1 MTIYKNPSKLINVNI
16 IGELTKNN
24 FVFSGFSADNYLQ
37 LPDFFQ
43 PVLGDSWSITLQFKT
58 KSNFTSSNHITI
70 FDTTK
75 TSTSGITVLI
85 KNSKMLYSI
94 GDGSFYIDSAGSTAI
109 AANTNYLS
117 KITFNSSNS
126 SYKFELS
133 ADNGA
138 SWVTD
143 LEKTVTGKTVVNQM
157 NPVIGKSFRV
167 TSNNA
172 FIDTCDISKC
182 NIYLNGALW
191 WEGTKYQKIIN
202 LYKNSQTIKEVYKA
216 ETVYYKHTA
225 WTQPALHADGTVG
238 GSKNAAR
245 ASSFRTNREP
255 WKPFDGGTSLGSN
268 DCWHSSTRD
277 LNQWLEYY
285 SPNPLRISKINFKNR
300 GSYSVTYSVWK
311 LSGSNDG
318 VNYEDIQEFNT
329 GSFSDGAAWSI
340 DITTTKDY
348 KYLRLSAGTNATIR
362 DNSSSAGV
370 TIGKIVFEGTQL
382 ITSTSS
388 DSEFSKLETLLVYKF
403 NPMSFTVPGT
413 YTRQLSAGTYLITI
427 VGGGGGSSTSPGGAG
442 GGAVIRTSLPAGI
455 YTIILGAGGAGAA
468 AYARNNNGKPGGL
481 TSISLGDTLSL
492 VANGGTPGYGRRNGG
507 AVGTVGDITATG
519 VTYTVVNRN
528 TAGEESTVSFITNDQ
543 EGAGAA
549 GTSVGDESAGIA
561 GNDGYIKLI
570 RL

>member
-1 MTIYKNPSKLINVNI
+1 MTIYKNPNKLIDVNI
-16 IGELTKNN
+16 IGELAKNN

-43 PVLGDSWSITLQFKT
+43 PVLGDSWSITVQFKT
-58 KSNFTSSNHITI
+58 KSDFTSSNYLTI

-75 TSTSGITVLI
+75 TSTSGITILI
-85 KNSKMLYSI
+85 KNGKMLYSI
-94 GDGSFYIDSAGSTAI
+94 GDGSFYIDSAGNNNI
-109 AANTNYLS
+109 AADTSYLI
-117 KITFNSSNS
+117 KVTFNPDNLN
-126 SYKFELS
+126 YKFELS
-133 ADNGA
+133 TNNGA
-138 SWVTD
+138 TWITD
-143 LEKTVTGKTVVNQM
+143 LEKTVIGKLVVNQM

-167 TSNNA
+167 TNNNA

-182 NIYLNGALW
+182 VIYLNGALW

-225 WTQPALHADGTVG
+225 WTQTPLIVDRVVG

-245 ASSFRTNREP
+245 ASSFRTDRAP
-255 WKPFDGGTSLGSN
+255 WKPFDGGTSLGEN
-268 DCWHSSTRD
+268 DCWQSLTRD

-285 SPNPLRISKINFKNR
+285 NPNPLRISKINFKNR

-318 VNYEDIQEFNT
+318 INYEDIQEFNT
-329 GSFSDGAAWSI
+329 GSFSDGAAWSV

-348 KYLRLSAGTNATIR
+348 KYLRLSAGTNATIH

-382 ITSTSS
+382 ITTTST

-403 NPMSFTVPGT
+403 NPMTFTIPGT
-413 YTRQLSAGTYLITI
+413 YNKELSAGTYLITI

-442 GGAVIRTSLPAGI
+442 GGAVVRTSLPAGI
-455 YTIILGAGGAGAA
+455 YTINLGAGGAGAA

-481 TSISLGDTLSL
+481 TSISLGDTISL

-507 AVGTVGDITATG
+507 AVGTVGDITVTG
-519 VTYTVVNRN
+519 VTYTIVNRN
-528 TAGEESTVSFITNDQ
+528 TAGEESTLSFITNDQ

-570 RL
+570 RV

>member
-1 MTIYKNPSKLINVNI
+1 MTIYKNPNKLIDVNI
-16 IGELTKNN
+16 IGELAKNN
-24 FVFSGFSADNYLQ
+24 FVFSGFNADKYLQ

-43 PVLGDSWSITLQFKT
+43 PVLGDSWSITVQFKT
-58 KSNFTSSNHITI
+58 KSDFTSSNYLTI

-75 TSTSGITVLI
+75 TSTSGITILI
-85 KNSKMLYSI
+85 KNGKMLYSI
-94 GDGSFYIDSAGSTAI
+94 GDGSWYIDNAGNNSI
-109 AANTNYLS
+109 AANTSYLI
-117 KITFNSSNS
+117 KLTFNPNNSN
-126 SYKFELS
+126 YKFELS
-133 ADNGA
+133 ADSGA
-138 SWVTD
+138 TWVTD

-182 NIYLNGALW
+182 SIYLNGALW

-216 ETVYYKHTA
+216 ETIYYKHTA
-225 WTQPALHADGTVG
+225 WTQTSLTADGVVG

-245 ASSFRTNREP
+245 ASSNYTNHNP
-255 WKPFDGGTSLGSN
+255 WKPFDGGTSLGVD
-268 DCWHSSTRD
+268 DCWEALTRD
-277 LNQWLEYY
+277 LNQWVEYY
-285 SPNPLRISKINFKNR
+285 SPNPLKISKINFKNR
-300 GSYSVTYSVWK
+300 GVYTTTYSVWK

-318 VNYEDIQEFNT
+318 INYEDIQEFNT
-329 GSFSDGAAWSI
+329 GSFSNEAAWSI

-348 KYLRLSAGTNATIR
+348 KYLRLSAGTNAAFQG
-362 DNSSSAGV
+362 DSGAKPAF
-370 TIGKIVFEGTQL
+370 GKIVFEGTQL
-382 ITSTSS
+382 ITTTST

-403 NPMSFTVPGT
+403 NPMTFTIPGT
-413 YTRQLSAGTYLITI
+413 YTKELSAGTYLITI

-442 GGAVIRTSLPAGI
+442 GGAVVRTSLPAGI
-455 YTIILGAGGAGAA
+455 YTIHLGAGGAGAV

-481 TSISLGDTLSL
+481 TSISLGDTISL

-507 AVGTVGDITATG
+507 AVGTVGDITVTG
-519 VTYTVVNRN
+519 VTYTIVNRN
-528 TAGEESTVSFITNDQ
+528 TAGEESTLSFITNDQ

-549 GTSVGDESAGIA
+549 GTSVGDKSAGIA

-570 RL
+570 RI

>member
-1 MTIYKNPSKLINVNI
+1 MTIYKNPNKLIDVNI
-16 IGELTKNN
+16 IGELAKNN
-24 FVFSGFSADNYLQ
+24 FVFSGFNADKYLQ

-43 PVLGDSWSITLQFKT
+43 PVLGDSWSITVQFKT
-58 KSNFTSSNHITI
+58 KSDFTSSNYLTI

-75 TSTSGITVLI
+75 TSTSGITILI
-85 KNSKMLYSI
+85 KNGKMLYSI
-94 GDGSFYIDSAGSTAI
+94 GDGSWYIDNAGNNSI
-109 AANTNYLS
+109 AANTSYLI
-117 KITFNSSNS
+117 KLTFNPNNSN
-126 SYKFELS
+126 YKFELS
-133 ADNGA
+133 ADSGA
-138 SWVTD
+138 IWVTD

-182 NIYLNGALW
+182 SIYLNGALW

-216 ETVYYKHTA
+216 ETIYYKHTA
-225 WTQPALHADGTVG
+225 WTQTSLTADGVVG

-245 ASSFRTNREP
+245 ASSNYTNHNP
-255 WKPFDGGTSLGSN
+255 WKPFDGGTSLGVD
-268 DCWHSSTRD
+268 DCWEALTRD
-277 LNQWLEYY
+277 LNQWVEYY
-285 SPNPLRISKINFKNR
+285 SPNPLKISKINFKNR
-300 GSYSVTYSVWK
+300 GVYTTTYSVWK

-318 VNYEDIQEFNT
+318 INYEDIQEFNT
-329 GSFSDGAAWSI
+329 GSFSNEAAWSI

-348 KYLRLSAGTNATIR
+348 KYLRLSAGTNAAFQG
-362 DNSSSAGV
+362 DSGAKPAF
-370 TIGKIVFEGTQL
+370 GKIVFEGTQL
-382 ITSTSS
+382 ITTTST

-403 NPMSFTVPGT
+403 NPMTFTIPGT
-413 YTRQLSAGTYLITI
+413 YTKELSAGTYLITI

-442 GGAVIRTSLPAGI
+442 GGAVVRTSLPAGI
-455 YTIILGAGGAGAA
+455 YTIHLGAGGAGAV

-481 TSISLGDTLSL
+481 TSISLGDTISL

-507 AVGTVGDITATG
+507 AVGTVGDITVTG
-519 VTYTVVNRN
+519 VTYTIVNRN
-528 TAGEESTVSFITNDQ
+528 TAGEESTLSFITNDQ

-549 GTSVGDESAGIA
+549 GTSVGNESAGIA

-570 RL
+570 RI

>member
-16 IGELTKNN
+16 IGELAKNN

-43 PVLGDSWSITLQFKT
+43 PVLGDSWSITVQFKT
-58 KSNFTSSNHITI
+58 KSNFTSSNYLTI

-75 TSTSGITVLI
+75 TSTSGITILI
-85 KNSKMLYSI
+85 KNAKMLYSI
-94 GDGSFYIDSAGSTAI
+94 GDGSFYIDSAGSTSI
-109 AANTNYLS
+109 AANTNYLI
-117 KITFNSSNS
+117 KLTFNFSNS
-126 SYKFELS
+126 NYKFELS
-133 ADNGA
+133 TNNGA
-138 SWVTD
+138 TWITD
-143 LEKTVTGKTVVNQM
+143 LEKTVTGKSVVNQM

-167 TSNNA
+167 INNNA

-182 NIYLNGALW
+182 VIYLNGALW
-191 WEGTKYQKIIN
+191 WEGTKYQKIIS

-225 WTQPALHADGTVG
+225 WTQTPLTADGVVG

-245 ASSFRTNREP
+245 ASSFRTNRAP
-255 WKPFDGGTSLGSN
+255 WKPFDGRTSLGEN
-268 DCWHSSTRD
+268 DCWQSLTRD

-285 SPNPLRISKINFKNR
+285 NPNPLRISKINFKNR
-300 GSYSVTYSVWK
+300 GSFSVTYSVWK

-318 VNYEDIQEFNT
+318 INYEDIQEFNT
-329 GSFSDGAAWSI
+329 GSFSDGAAWSV

-348 KYLRLSAGTNATIR
+348 KYLRLSAGTNATIH

-370 TIGKIVFEGTQL
+370 TIGKIVFEGTEL
-382 ITSTSS
+382 ITTTST

-403 NPMSFTVPGT
+403 NPMTFTIPGT
-413 YTRQLSAGTYLITI
+413 YTKELSAGTYLITI

-442 GGAVIRTSLPAGI
+442 GGAVVRTSLPAGI
-455 YTIILGAGGAGAA
+455 YTINLGAGGAGAT

-481 TSISLGDTLSL
+481 TLISLGDTISL

-507 AVGTVGDITATG
+507 AVGTVGDITVTG
-519 VTYTVVNRN
+519 VTYTIVNRN
-528 TAGEESTVSFITNDQ
+528 TAGEESTLSFITNDQ

-549 GTSVGDESAGIA
+549 GTSVGDKSAGIA

-570 RL
+570 RV